1 MATSDD
7 VPDSTDWLS
16 TPLSGFAAVE
26 AALRC
31 QVCKDLYKT
40 PMITSCSHTFC
51 SICIRR
57 ALSND
62 GKCPMCRATDQE
74 LKLRSNWSMEET
86 VEAFSKARAAALSLA
101 RNQGSRSQSPKRKA
115 VEISSN
121 ANESHEPKRLRTSA
135 RLSRNRAEQSVAA
148 TPVQAFEEQVV
159 PDSNN
164 DDDDEEYVPDAPGGL
179 VPCPSCN
186 KKMKEWQVFGH
197 LESCPGPS
205 AANNSS
211 NTVDSDATF
220 SFGQSHRRPQRTLER
235 LPPLNY
241 SMLKEQ
247 ALRKKMADLG
257 ISNQGPRIL
266 LEKRHK
272 EWLTLWNANCDAAV
286 PKKRSELIRDLE
298 GWERTQGG
306 RAPTTGRA
314 VQTAAV
320 IRDKEFDGAAWAAKH
335 DTSFKDLIASAR
347 KSRQEA
353 KKKKTEEAEK
363 VADDRS
369 RSSASQP
376 PDLMVISSSQP
387 PCSTTAD
394 DPPAQRG
401 EERPENAPSL
411 QLLPSTQVE
420 LMSWDTSQR
429 PINSTPPTEV
439 SNTARIAE
447 ADHY

>member
-1 MATSDD
+1 MASDD

-31 QVCKDLYKT
+31 QVCKDFYKT

-62 GKCPMCRATDQE
+62 GKCPMCRATEQE

-86 VEAFSKARAAALSLA
+86 VDAFSKARATALSLA
-101 RNQGSRSQSPKRKA
+101 RNHGIRSQSPKRKA
-115 VEISSN
+115 VEISSE
-121 ANESHEPKRLRTSA
+121 AHEPHEPKRLRTSA
-135 RLSRNRAEQSVAA
+135 RLSKSRGEQPIMA
-148 TPVQAFEEQVV
+148 TPVQVDEEQIV

-164 DDDDEEYVPDAPGGL
+164 EDDDEEYIPDAPGGL
-179 VPCPSCN
+179 VSCPSCN

-197 LESCPGPS
+197 LETCPGPS
-205 AANNSS
+205 AANTS
-211 NTVDSDATF
+211 NHTAGSDAAF
-220 SFGQSHRRPQRTLER
+220 SFGQSNRRQQKTLER

-247 ALRKKMADLG
+247 ALRKKMSDLG

-272 EWLTLWNANCDAAV
+272 EWLTLWNANCDAAI
-286 PKKRSELIRDLE
+286 PKKRLELLHDLE

-314 VQTAAV
+314 IQAAAV
-320 IRDKEFDGAAWAAKH
+320 IKDKDFDGAAWAARH
-335 DTSFKDLIASAR
+335 DSSFKDLIASAR
-347 KSRQEA
+347 KSRLEA
-353 KKKKTEEAEK
+353 KKKTEEAEK
-363 VADDRS
+363 VASDQPQ
-369 RSSASQP
+369 SSANQP

-387 PCSTTAD
+387 PSSTTTY
-394 DPPAQRG
+394 DPSAQLG
-401 EERPENAPSL
+401 EKGSETAPSL
-411 QLLPSTQVE
+411 QLLPSSQVYP
-420 LMSWDTSQR
+420 MSWDASQR
-429 PINSTPPTEV
+429 PIKSTPPTEAAK
-439 SNTARIAE
+439 TKGMAE
-447 ADHY
+447 ADKC